1 MSTDASLRA
10 ADYQRRVEAVLFAA
24 VEPLSPSDIRT
35 YAGEGDLG
43 AALEAL
49 QGDYALR
56 GVNLVQRGGRWL
68 LQTAPDCVGVLERAR
83 DVPRKLGRAALETL
97 AIIAY
102 HEPVTRADVEEIR
115 GVATSRGTLDTLMEA
130 GFVRPAGRRETPGR
144 PMQYATTPA
153 FLAHFGL
160 ETRRD
165 LPGIAE
171 LKAAGLLDPL
181 PDVAPDMVPGGEV
194 DGAVEEEADGPA
206 AGGLGAA
213 GDDDHDIGMIDGGAL
228 APRPVRD

>member
-1 MSTDASLRA
+1 MAGADDAIAYTRK
-10 ADYQRRVEAVLFAA
+10 VEAVLFAA
-24 VEPLSPSDIRT
+24 AEPLTPADIRT

-43 AALEAL
+43 GALDTLVA
-49 QGDYALR
+49 DYSAR

-68 LQTAPDCVGVLERAR
+68 FQTAPDCASVLERAR
-83 DVPRKLGRAALETL
+83 EVPKKLGRAALESL

-102 HEPVTRADVEEIR
+102 HEPVTRTEIEEIR
-115 GVATSRGTLDTLMEA
+115 GVQTARGTLDTLLEA
-130 GFVRPAGRRETPGR
+130 GFIRPAGRRETPGR

-160 ETRRD
+160 ESRRD

-181 PDVAPDMVPGGEV
+181 PEPDDVA
-194 DGAVEEEADGPA
+194 ADA
-206 AGGLGAA
+206 
-213 GDDDHDIGMIDGGAL
+213 AL
-228 APRPVRD
+228 APDGSND

>member
-1 MSTDASLRA
+1 MKADDATSYTRK
-10 ADYQRRVEAVLFAA
+10 VEAVLFAA
-24 VEPLSPSDIRT
+24 AEPLTPADIRA

-43 AALEAL
+43 SALDQL
-49 QGDYALR
+49 VTDYASR

-68 LQTAPDCVGVLERAR
+68 LQTAPDCAWVLERAR
-83 DVPRKLGRAALETL
+83 EVPRKLGRAALEAL

-102 HEPVTRADVEEIR
+102 HEPVTRTEIEEIR
-115 GVATSRGTLDTLMEA
+115 GVQTARGTLDTLLEA
-130 GFVRPAGRRETPGR
+130 GFVCPAGRRETPGR

-181 PDVAPDMVPGGEV
+181 PDAHETVTDA
-194 DGAVEEEADGPA
+194 
-206 AGGLGAA
+206 
-213 GDDDHDIGMIDGGAL
+213 AL
-228 APRPVRD
+228 APAEPND

>member
-1 MSTDASLRA
+1 MSTDAPDGLAYTRK
-10 ADYQRRVEAVLFAA
+10 VEAVLFAA
-24 VEPLSPSDIRT
+24 AEPLTPADIRT

-43 AALEAL
+43 GALDTLVA
-49 QGDYALR
+49 DYSAR

-68 LQTAPDCVGVLERAR
+68 FQTAPDCASVLERAR
-83 DVPRKLGRAALETL
+83 EVPKKLGRAALESL

-102 HEPVTRADVEEIR
+102 HEPVTRTEIEEIR
-115 GVATSRGTLDTLMEA
+115 GVQTARGTLDTLLEA
-130 GFVRPAGRRETPGR
+130 GFIRPAGRRETPGR

-160 ETRRD
+160 EGRRD

-181 PDVAPDMVPGGEV
+181 PEPEEMVV
-194 DGAVEEEADGPA
+194 DA
-206 AGGLGAA
+206 
-213 GDDDHDIGMIDGGAL
+213 AL
-228 APRPVRD
+228 APEGPND

>member
-1 MSTDASLRA
+1 MSTEEGDALAYTRK
-10 ADYQRRVEAVLFAA
+10 VEAVLFAA
-24 VEPLSPSDIRT
+24 AEPLTPADIRA

-43 AALEAL
+43 GALDTLAA
-49 QGDYALR
+49 DYGAR

-68 LQTAPDCVGVLERAR
+68 FQTAPDCASVLERAR
-83 DVPRKLGRAALETL
+83 DVPRKLGRAALESL

-102 HEPVTRADVEEIR
+102 HEPVTRTEIEEIR
-115 GVATSRGTLDTLMEA
+115 GVQTARGTLDTLLEA
-130 GFVRPAGRRETPGR
+130 GFIRPAGRRETPGR

-171 LKAAGLLDPL
+171 LKAAGLLDPM
-181 PDVAPDMVPGGEV
+181 PDPLGLDDSNSGGT
-194 DGAVEEEADGPA
+194 ADNA
-206 AGGLGAA
+206 AA
-213 GDDDHDIGMIDGGAL
+213 IAL
-228 APRPVRD
+228 AQTSPSD